1 MRKSKILA
9 AMLALAVTATSVLSV
24 PSLLSAATDNS
35 IRMEAETDGDFN
47 NYADLEGNVVGG
59 SSNSPYTMAEIKEN
73 GLDKSVTSY
82 VEYTVEAPE
91 SGEYDV
97 TVGGIMGAGADIS
110 NYHTVIVVNNG
121 KGDDVYEAVYHYDV
135 PTGWTQGTVTV
146 TLKLNEGVNT
156 IACTG
161 IVNDTLA
168 TQDCG
173 WGAYLS
179 QDYLDIDSR
188 LTPVSAN
195 RMCSALLCS
204 IGHKA

>member
-97 TVGGIMGAGADIS
+97 TVGGIIGRKNSISFSFFLFSAPRVWDGPSMRRFIITMCRPAGRR
-110 NYHTVIVVNNG
+110 VRL
-121 KGDDVYEAVYHYDV
+121 
-135 PTGWTQGTVTV
+135 P
-146 TLKLNEGVNT
+146 LR
-156 IACTG
+156 
-161 IVNDTLA
+161 
-168 TQDCG
+168 
-173 WGAYLS
+173 LS
-179 QDYLDIDSR
+179 
-188 LTPVSAN
+188 
-195 RMCSALLCS
+195 
-204 IGHKA
+204 